1 MLQETEESFS
11 LRLCLGD
18 PKAGEDTAHLLLALA
33 RQKLEGFYTE
43 QGPGV
48 VLPGTLQLQQYSAGP
63 PGLGPDKRSF
73 HVQLRGTVLHAPTA
87 GALLEVAVTTNVK
100 LKIGLE
106 ALCQRGTLNIL
117 IPRDQYNER
126 HLDSLQAGDCIRV
139 EVLRVQCQPRRRGLG
154 MACTAKFL
162 AKV

>member
-1 MLQETEESFS
+1 M
-11 LRLCLGD
+11 
-18 PKAGEDTAHLLLALA
+18 LALA
-33 RQKLEGFYTE
+33 RQKLEGSYTD

-48 VLPGTLQLQQYSAGP
+48 LLPGTLQLQQYSAGP

-73 HVQLRGTVLHAPTA
+73 HVQLRGTVLHAPTV
-87 GALLEVAVTTNVK
+87 GALLEVAVTNVK
-100 LKIGLE
+100 LKIGLQE
-106 ALCQRGTLNIL
+106 KYQRGLNIL

-139 EVLRVQCQPRRRGLG
+139 EVLHVQCRR
-154 MACTAKFL
+154 MACIAKFL